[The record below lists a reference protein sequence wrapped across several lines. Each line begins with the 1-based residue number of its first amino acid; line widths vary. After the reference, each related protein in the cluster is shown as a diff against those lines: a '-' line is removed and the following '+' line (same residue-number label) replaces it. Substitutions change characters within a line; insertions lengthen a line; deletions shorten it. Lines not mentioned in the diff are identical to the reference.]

1 MITGMKRKF
10 GAFFVISGILLM
22 LAAAALLVYNRQES
36 RNALLSSQSA
46 LAVLQAAAGQET
58 SETADP
64 YQDHV
69 NPYDQV
75 TAEIT
80 AKMKEVEINGEL
92 YIGYLSIPVLEL
104 ERPVIS
110 EWNYERLRIAP
121 CRQFG
126 STKTDDLV
134 IAAHNYASHFGKLS
148 QLRPGDLLTF
158 SDMES
163 DVILYE
169 VSAMDILEPTAVE
182 TVKNSN
188 FDLVLYTCTYGG
200 ETRVVVFC
208 SRIKG

>member
-1 MITGMKRKF
+1 MKRKF

-104 ERPVIS
+104 ELPVIS

-126 STKTDDLV
+126 STKTDD
-134 IAAHNYASHFGKLS
+134 LS